1 MTVGD
6 MKRRITDIP
15 IGDLEDVVTELGM
28 KRFVADQ
35 LVRWLYK
42 QRVQSFDEMIN
53 IQAGGRETLAKEF
66 DVGALELA
74 ESLVDDDGTSK
85 YCFSLH
91 DGERVETVLIP
102 SGEDRCTLCVSTQVG
117 CKLGCDFCRT
127 GEAGFKRNLT
137 QGEII
142 GQAIEVQRA
151 NERSITN
158 IVFMGMGEPMFN
170 IDAVLSSIEI
180 LLDERAFGI
189 SKRKITLS
197 TAGIV
202 PELEE
207 FVKRSDVKIAISL
220 NAVTD
225 ELRSKLMPINK
236 RYAIAEIMDF
246 CRKYSKKEKGR
257 ITFEYIMMDHVN
269 DSLEDAAQLVKLLK
283 GVRAKVNL
291 IPFNAYP
298 GSPYK
303 PSPRERME
311 AWQDILT
318 PKGIQTNIRNSRGQ
332 NILAACGQLANKK

>member
-1 MTVGD
+1 MD
-6 MKRRITDIP
+6 
-15 IGDLEDVVTELGM
+15 DLESVLTELGM

-42 QRVQSFDEMIN
+42 QRVQSFDEMTN
-53 IQAGGRETLAKEF
+53 IQAGSREILANEF

-74 ESLVDDDGTSK
+74 ESLTDDDGTSK

-102 SGEDRCTLCVSTQVG
+102 SGEDRCTLCISTQVG

-127 GEAGFKRNLT
+127 GEAGFKRNLS

-151 NERSITN
+151 YERPITN
-158 IVFMGMGEPMFN
+158 VVFMGMGEPMFN
-170 IDAVLSSIEI
+170 MKAVCGAIAI

-189 SKRKITLS
+189 SKRKVTVS
-197 TAGIV
+197 TAGLV

-207 FVKRSDVKIAISL
+207 FVKCCDVKIAISL
-220 NAVTD
+220 NAVND
-225 ELRSKLMPINK
+225 ELRSKLMPINR

-246 CRKYSKKEKGR
+246 CREYTKKGKSR
-257 ITFEYIMMDHVN
+257 ITFEYIMMDRVN
-269 DSLEDAAQLVKLLK
+269 DSLEDAAQLVTLLQ

-318 PKGIQTNIRNSRGQ
+318 PKGIQTNIRTSRGK
-332 NILAACGQLANKK
+332 NILAACGQLASKSSTSA